1 MICLEALMTRQMPMW
16 EKKIFATNRKTN
28 EEFLWKTIIQY
39 EFQEETNEQGIRTE
53 IKPLNR
59 KARRIESSVRR
70 KRGNKK

>member
-1 MICLEALMTRQMPMW
+1 MTRQMPMW

-53 IKPLNR
+53 LVNDPNSQFCHLLQTGE
-59 KARRIESSVRR
+59 IEELL
-70 KRGNKK
+70 K

>member
-1 MICLEALMTRQMPMW
+1 MTRQMPMW

-70 KRGNKK
+70 KRGNKKQ

>member
-1 MICLEALMTRQMPMW
+1 MW

-70 KRGNKK
+70 KRGNNK